1 MTRFY
6 LDAGTTWSK
15 LLELKNS
22 EQDSEELSII
32 NEYKIISNKTFKDKN
47 AKTHHGNLYL
57 FPSKVLKT
65 LNIKFDGATGH
76 MVKNL
81 LKDESNYTNEIIALA
96 YGAKKKFTDCENK
109 VILDIGSRDA
119 KWIKFKDNKYHD
131 LDWNGSC
138 ASATGA
144 TIEMLC
150 RFYNINTDT
159 LPIVEQKHA
168 VTCGVFGMERIMDD
182 IANDVPAEESISKY
196 IHGIAYNMWNFTSRC
211 EEIHLSG
218 GLCLNKCF
226 VSHLEKYCKVHLLG
240 RDMLLLGLF

>member
-1 MTRFY
+1 MTHYY

-15 LLELKNS
+15 LLQLDGEDPNLNI
-22 EQDSEELSII
+22 EQKFLIKKDQ
-32 NEYKIISNKTFKDKN
+32 NFKDKN
-47 AKTHHGNLYL
+47 NNLRTGNLYL
-57 FPSKVLKT
+57 FPSKELKNI
-65 LNIKFDGATGH
+65 NIKIDGATGH

-81 LKDESNYTNEIIALA
+81 LKDQSGYLNEIIALA
-96 YGAKKKFTDCENK
+96 YGAKKNFGECENR

-119 KWIKFKDNKYHD
+119 KWIKFKNSKYHD

-150 RFYNINTDT
+150 KFYNIDTDT
-159 LPIVEQKHA
+159 LPDVEEKHS

-182 IANDVPAEESISKY
+182 IANDLPAEISISKY
-196 IHGIAYNMWNFTSRC
+196 IHGIAYNMWNFTSR
-211 EEIHLSG
+211 EKEIYLSG

-226 VSHLEKYCKVHLLG
+226 IKHLEKYCKVHTLG

>member
-1 MTRFY
+1 MTEYY

-15 LLELKNS
+15 LLELK
-22 EQDSEELSII
+22 EEHTRPCVDKKYLI
-32 NEYKIISNKTFKDKN
+32 EKNKEFKDKN
-47 AKTHHGNLYL
+47 NQIKTGNLYL
-57 FPSKVLKT
+57 FPSKILKN
-65 LNIKFDGATGH
+65 LEIKIDGATGH

-81 LKDESNYTNEIIALA
+81 LKDKSGYLNEILALA
-96 YGAKKKFTDCENK
+96 YGSKKLFGNCENR

-119 KWIKFKDNKYHD
+119 KWIKFKNNKYQD

-150 RFYNINTDT
+150 KFYNINTDT
-159 LPIVEQKHA
+159 LPDVDEKHS

-182 IANDVPAEESISKY
+182 IANDVSPEISISKY
-196 IHGIAYNMWNFTSRC
+196 IHGIAYNMWNFTSRE
-211 EEIHLSG
+211 EEIYLSG

-226 VSHLEKYCKVHLLG
+226 IKHLEKYCKVHTLG
-240 RDMLLLGLF
+240 RNMLILGLF